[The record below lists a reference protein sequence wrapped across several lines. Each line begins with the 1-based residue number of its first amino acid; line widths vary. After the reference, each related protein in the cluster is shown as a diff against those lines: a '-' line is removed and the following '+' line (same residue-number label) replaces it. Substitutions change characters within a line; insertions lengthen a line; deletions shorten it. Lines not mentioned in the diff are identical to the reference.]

1 MAAVRNRSVVLVTVG
16 ALLQMLVQLLL
27 QLILAR
33 QFGAGSE
40 MDAYLAGATIP
51 LVIAG
56 MITVPLGGVLIPALS
71 RAAADEAQASAMKL
85 AGQTSIVF
93 TAVTLLLAVII
104 GWQSLALTHIFFYSE
119 QSASEAALCAR
130 ILAILAWL
138 IPLNTLTMLCQSF
151 QNWQGG
157 FLLPAAAGVAGPGV
171 TVAMVVIL
179 APGWGITAVA
189 WGILGGAA
197 INVLLQL
204 PGMRG
209 IRWGRPSGE
218 QLRRLLIL
226 MGPLLLASLYTRLE
240 LLIDRSLASSLYEG
254 GISHL
259 GYASRLMTAI
269 LALTSGALSV
279 VAFPYLSAAA
289 AKGREELSAEL
300 SRTLAMLALLVVP
313 FVAAVLTF
321 APLII
326 RDLFERGEFT
336 AADTAAVAL
345 LLRWSVGI
353 IIGASIG
360 EITSRAFY
368 ADHLM
373 WPPVFIGA
381 VLLTLAVAGKVMLIS
396 TYGVAALVAAS
407 SIAYVLGAS
416 VLIGWLRLRLGPAMF
431 AGVGRSLLISGGC
444 ALLACLVGGAVTRL
458 PLPLPAVWGGL
469 AGGLTF
475 TAAALLLP
483 ARMTRT
489 LKNRFG
495 RE

>member
-16 ALLQMLVQLLL
+16 ALLQMLVQFLL

-33 QFGAGSE
+33 QFGADSE
-40 MDAYLAGATIP
+40 MDAYVAGATIP
-51 LVIAG
+51 LMVAG
-56 MITVPLGGVLIPALS
+56 MIALPLGGVLIPALS
-71 RAAADEAQASAMKL
+71 RALADDSQPAAMRL
-85 AGQTSIVF
+85 AGQTGLVF
-93 TAVTLLLAVII
+93 TAATLLLAALI
-104 GWQSLALTHIFFYSE
+104 GWQSLALTHIFFYSDRS
-119 QSASEAALCAR
+119 SAEAALCAR

-138 IPLNTLTMLCQSF
+138 IPLNTLTMFCQSF
-151 QNWQGG
+151 QNWQERFG
-157 FLLPAAAGVAGPGV
+157 LPAAAGVAGPGV
-171 TVAMVVIL
+171 TVALVVAL
-179 APGWGITAVA
+179 APQWGIATVA
-189 WGILGGAA
+189 WGMVAGAGV
-197 INVLLQL
+197 NVLLQL

-209 IRWGRPSGE
+209 IRFGWPSGE
-218 QLRRLLIL
+218 PVRRMLIL

-240 LLIDRSLASSLYEG
+240 PLIDRSLASDLYVG
-254 GISHL
+254 AISHL
-259 GYASRLMTAI
+259 GYASRLVNAI

-300 SRTLAMLALLVVP
+300 SRTLAMLALVVVP

-336 AADTAAVAL
+336 PADTAAVAL

-353 IIGASIG
+353 LIGASIG

-368 ADHLM
+368 ADHSM

-381 VLLTLAVAGKVMLIS
+381 VLLTLAIAGKVMLIS

-407 SIAYVLGAS
+407 SIAYVFGAS
-416 VLIGWLRLRLGPAMF
+416 ILIGWLRLRLGPAMF
-431 AGVGRSLLISGGC
+431 AGVSRSLLISGGC
-444 ALLACLVGGAVTRL
+444 ALLACLAGGAVARL

-475 TAAALLLP
+475 TAVALLLP

-489 LKNRFG
+489 LKGRFG

>member
-16 ALLQMLVQLLL
+16 ALLQMLVQFLL

-40 MDAYLAGATIP
+40 MDAYLAAATIP
-51 LVIAG
+51 LVVAG

-71 RAAADEAQASAMKL
+71 RAAADDSPPAAMKL
-85 AGQTSIVF
+85 AGQSGIVF
-93 TAVTLLLAVII
+93 TSGTLLMAALIA
-104 GWQSLALTHIFFYSE
+104 WQARTIVDLFYSDLPE
-119 QSASEAALCAR
+119 TELALCAR
-130 ILAILAWL
+130 MLTILAWL

-151 QNWQGG
+151 QNWQGR
-157 FLLPAAAGVAGPGV
+157 FLLPAAAGVAGPAV
-171 TVAMVVIL
+171 TVAMVVAL
-179 APGWGITAVA
+179 APQWGIRAVA
-189 WGILGGAA
+189 WGMIAGAA
-197 INVLLQL
+197 VNVLLQV

-209 IRWGRPSGE
+209 IRGGRPSGE
-218 QLRRLLIL
+218 QLRRLLIM

-240 LLIDRSLASSLYEG
+240 PLIDRSLASSLYEG
-254 GISHL
+254 AISHL
-259 GYASRLMTAI
+259 GYTSRLVNAI

-279 VAFPYLSAAA
+279 VAFPYLSTAA
-289 AKGREELSAEL
+289 AKGRDELSAEVA
-300 SRTLAMLALLVVP
+300 RTLAMLALVVVP
-313 FVAAVLTF
+313 FVAAVLVF

-336 AADTAAVAL
+336 AVDTAAVAL

-368 ADHLM
+368 ADHSTWPSVIVGALM
-373 WPPVFIGA
+373 
-381 VLLTLAVAGKVMLIS
+381 LTL
-396 TYGVAALVAAS
+396 GVAAKLMLVSAYGAVALVATS
-407 SIAYVLGAS
+407 SAAYVVGAT
-416 VLIGWLRLRLGPAMF
+416 VLVGWLRLRLGPAMF
-431 AGVGRSLLISGGC
+431 AGVGRSLLISTGC

-469 AGGLTF
+469 AGGITF

-483 ARMTRT
+483 ARLTQT
-489 LKNRFG
+489 LKSRFG

>member
-16 ALLQMLVQLLL
+16 ALLQMLVQFLL

-40 MDAYLAGATIP
+40 MDAYVAGATIP

-56 MITVPLGGVLIPALS
+56 MITIPLGGVLIPALS
-71 RAAADEAQASAMKL
+71 RAAADDSQQAAMTL
-85 AGQTSIVF
+85 AGQAGIVF
-93 TAVTLLLAVII
+93 TVGTLLIATLI
-104 GWQSLALTHIFFYSE
+104 GWQARAVVDIVYPGLPPA
-119 QSASEAALCAR
+119 EAALCAR
-130 ILAILAWL
+130 MLAILAWL
-138 IPLNTLTMLCQSF
+138 IPLNMLTMFCQSL
-151 QNWQGG
+151 QNWQGR
-157 FLLPAAAGVAGPGV
+157 FLLPAAAGVAGPAV
-171 TVAMVVIL
+171 TVALVLAL
-179 APGWGITAVA
+179 APQWGIGTVA
-189 WGILGGAA
+189 WGMVAGAA
-197 INVLLQL
+197 VNVLLQL

-209 IRWGRPSGE
+209 IRWAWPADD
-218 QLRRLLIL
+218 QLRRLLIM

-240 LLIDRSLASSLYEG
+240 PLIDRSLASGLYVG
-254 GISHL
+254 AISHL
-259 GYASRLMTAI
+259 GYTSRLMNAI

-300 SRTLAMLALLVVP
+300 SRTLAMLALVVVP
-313 FVAAVLTF
+313 FVAAVLVF

-336 AADTAAVAL
+336 PADTAAVAL
-345 LLRWSVGI
+345 LLQWSVGI
-353 IIGASIG
+353 IIGASMG

-368 ADHLM
+368 ADHST
-373 WPPVFIGA
+373 WPPVIVGA
-381 VLLTLAVAGKVMLIS
+381 GMLTLGVVAKLMLIS
-396 TYGVAALVAAS
+396 HYGAVALVAAS
-407 SIAYVLGAS
+407 SAAYIVGAA
-416 VLIGWLRLRLGPAMF
+416 VLIGWLRMRLGPAMF
-431 AGVGRSLLISGGC
+431 AGVGRSLLISSGC
-444 ALLACLVGGAVTRL
+444 ALLACLIGGAVARL

-483 ARMTRT
+483 ARLTRT
-489 LKNRFG
+489 LKSRFG

>member
-16 ALLQMLVQLLL
+16 ALLQMLVQFLL

-71 RAAADEAQASAMKL
+71 RAAADDSHPAAMRL
-85 AGQTSIVF
+85 AGQTGVVF
-93 TAVTLLLAVII
+93 TAATLLLAVII
-104 GWQSLALTHIFFYSE
+104 GWQSLALTHIFFDSE
-119 QSASEAALCAR
+119 QSAAEAALCAR
-130 ILAILAWL
+130 MLAILAWL
-138 IPLNTLTMLCQSF
+138 IPLNMLTMLCQSF
-151 QNWQGG
+151 QNWQGR
-157 FLLPAAAGVAGPGV
+157 FLLPAVAGVAGPAL

-179 APGWGITAVA
+179 APQWGISAVA
-189 WGILGGAA
+189 WGILAGAA
-197 INVLLQL
+197 VNVLLQL
-204 PGMRG
+204 PAMRG
-209 IRWGRPSGE
+209 IRWGWPPGE
-218 QLRRLLIL
+218 QLRRLLIM
-226 MGPLLLASLYTRLE
+226 MGPLLLASLYTRLDP
-240 LLIDRSLASSLYEG
+240 LIDRSLASHLYVG
-254 GISHL
+254 AISHL
-259 GYASRLMTAI
+259 GYASRLVNAI

-289 AKGREELSAEL
+289 AKGRDELSAEL
-300 SRTLAMLALLVVP
+300 ARTLAMLALVVVP
-313 FVAAVLTF
+313 FVAAVLLF

-326 RDLFERGEFT
+326 RDLFERGAFT
-336 AADTAAVAL
+336 AADTVAVAL

-353 IIGASIG
+353 ILGASIG

-368 ADHLM
+368 ADHSM

-381 VLLTLAVAGKVMLIS
+381 GLLTLAVVGKVMLVS
-396 TYGVAALVAAS
+396 AHGVEALVAAS
-407 SIAYVLGAS
+407 SVAYVLGAS
-416 VLIGWLRLRLGPAMF
+416 VLIVWLRLRLGPAMF

-444 ALLACLVGGAVTRL
+444 ALLACLVGGAVARL

-483 ARMTRT
+483 ARLRRT
-489 LKNRFG
+489 LKGRFD